1 MTRTNKR
8 HPKIERAALMQG
20 IAAMKSMKPKEK
32 DEFTQKE
39 AVEMAAEAVWQLL
52 EMGYSLAEVLDMMK
66 SRFGLTLDP
75 ATVRSYLREV
85 KAANAAATPKKTTKR
100 RGSKKQLRDAGTEPS
115 VTADATKT
123 DVTASDDDL
132 PVVAVPDPRTAPEY
146 KAVDQTA
153 GRNDIELDSA
163 GDDTETE
170 DDFNTALLEELADGY
185 LVEMDNDVEGR
196 N

>member
-20 IAAMKSMKPKEK
+20 IAAMKAMKPKEK

-85 KAANAAATPKKTTKR
+85 KAANAATTPKKTTKR
-100 RGSKKQLRDAGTEPS
+100 RGPKKQLHDAGTEPS

-123 DVTASDDDL
+123 DVAASDDDL
-132 PVVAVPDPRTAPEY
+132 PVVAVPDPQP
-146 KAVDQTA
+146 AVDDKAAGHTA
-153 GRNDIELDSA
+153 GRNDIDLDSA
-163 GDDTETE
+163 GDDNVNDGEGISDLDE
-170 DDFNTALLEELADGY
+170 DPLDRFLIELDR
-185 LVEMDNDVEGR
+185 EMEGR
-196 N
+196 S